1 MLSGGDVLSVLKE
14 GISDCDVERVCS
26 LRRRLERK
34 EAMRLVE
41 ERKTLCWIE
50 RVKGERVCCAMANSC
65 NFSRFLAEKSGLNGS
80 FVSVSKE

>member
-14 GISDCDVERVCS
+14 GISNCEFERVCS
-26 LRRRLERK
+26 LRRRLERN
-34 EAMRLVE
+34 EAIKLGE

-50 RVKGERVCCAMANSC
+50 GVKGERVCCAMDNSC
-65 NFSRFLAEKSGLNGS
+65 NFSRFLVEKSGLNGS